1 MNHQHRNATLSSS
14 SLLWEFSVRGFVLFV
29 VLTAFLSFLLT
40 SYIRD
45 SLTDVS
51 IEHVDLGFT
60 QIRRLVRN
68 LPASASPKG
77 RQEDI
82 KKEVAKWV
90 QQWDFAAIGLIG
102 QRMRHL
108 SSTNHLVRKGLEQD
122 LEKIEPLLLEREG
135 GMVRVINVK
144 LSDGISRPILAKT
157 FRMEK
162 SLDLGSVRYLV
173 IYAYHADI
181 QWKIEVFQIVV
192 VSSLFAC
199 MAILYLAIGVVV
211 KKASDRLLDYS
222 HHLERQNIE
231 LQETKQHLLHT
242 SKLAMLGELAASV
255 AHEIK
260 NPLAA
265 ISSGLQLA
273 ADRTKGTEV
282 EIMPIFDRINGE
294 VERLRKILTSML
306 KFSRPGNQDAM
317 SFDLNVVV
325 EKVIL
330 LIKKRAKDEH
340 VRIEKRLSEN
350 LRDAWGDPSQIEQVV
365 LNLVLNALQAMHS
378 KGGTLRVITESDDQE
393 VWLEVRDTGTGI
405 PPEILARV
413 FAPFMTSRGEEGTG
427 LGLTISKRIVDE
439 HKGRLTLENLAQGV
453 LARVVIP
460 IEPRGAV
467 PSSIASNSQTEAKTE
482 TETESKESESAG
494 GPPSNDD

>member
-1 MNHQHRNATLSSS
+1 MIHQHRSAAISGS

-29 VLTAFLSFLLT
+29 VLTAFLSYLLT

-45 SLTDVS
+45 SLTEVS
-51 IEHVDLGFT
+51 VDHVDMGFS
-60 QIRRLVRN
+60 QIRRMVRD
-68 LPASASPKG
+68 LPSNGSPKE
-77 RQEDI
+77 RQEII
-82 KKEVAKWV
+82 KKAMSQWV
-90 QQWDFAAIGLIG
+90 QQWDFAAIGVIG

-108 SSTNHLVRKGLEQD
+108 STSNALVRKGLQQD
-122 LEKIEPLLLEREG
+122 LDNLEPLVLEREG
-135 GMVRVINVK
+135 VHVRVINVQ

-157 FRMEK
+157 FRMEH
-162 SLDLGSVRYLV
+162 SLDLGSVRHLV

-222 HHLERQNIE
+222 HHLEQQNLE

-273 ADRTKGTEV
+273 ADRTKGTDI
-282 EIMPIFDRINGE
+282 EIMPIFERINGE

-317 SFDLNVVV
+317 SFSLNVVV

-340 VRIEKRLSEN
+340 VRIEKRLSDN

-365 LNLVLNALQAMHS
+365 LNLVLNALQAMHG
-378 KGGTLRVITESDDQE
+378 KGGTLRVITENDDQE

-453 LARVVIP
+453 LARVVLP
-460 IEPRGAV
+460 IEPRGTATTNT
-467 PSSIASNSQTEAKTE
+467 STDTEADE
-482 TETESKESESAG
+482 RESESTG